1 MPTIKK
7 YARYKLLKT
16 RKAIVKRKATVT
28 IDWSTCACG
37 NDAML
42 SGLYYA
48 TDKTGTLDAGFY
60 TTKHQAKWKPKFLCC
75 NECSAIFNASYNERK
90 DWLQVRKSILSF
102 ATKENHSYA
111 LEVQGYGTVEEY
123 EAKSNTKSKGKK

>member
-1 MPTIKK
+1 MATIKK
-7 YARYKLLKT
+7 YAKYKLLKT

-60 TTKHQAKWKPKFLCC
+60 TTKYQAKWKPKFLCC

-111 LEVQGYGTVEEY
+111 LEVQGCGTVEEY
-123 EAKSNTKSKGKK
+123 EAKK